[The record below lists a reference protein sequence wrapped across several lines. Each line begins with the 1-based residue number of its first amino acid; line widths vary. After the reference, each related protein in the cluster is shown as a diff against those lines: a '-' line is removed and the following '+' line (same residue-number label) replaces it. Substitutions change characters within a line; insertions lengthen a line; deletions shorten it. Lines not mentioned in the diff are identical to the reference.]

1 MSPEF
6 SPPRFARWLIAALCA
21 APLLAQADDTCTS
34 PNTDSDYIL
43 GDVGGTASA
52 MHWETGLVWK
62 RCLEGKGYANGQCSN
77 GFEQYLDWNE
87 LAETQRQLLPQSFTG
102 QTAWGIS
109 AGFSQNLL
117 QSGAWRMA
125 YVTELQKLSENCD
138 DDPSV
143 RVNRG
148 VFPNTRL
155 GVLWSGSPV
164 AGNSSLAWEVES
176 WGGTFDD
183 ERSISQPI
191 RLVRGGQPFAALTSP
206 AAQTVAAGAQATFS
220 AVALAS
226 NAGTGAAWGGAR
238 ISGDGSP
245 EFQVNGTGAWVQE
258 AIVQSGDQIT
268 VRLTAPATGSRTAT
282 LALRSGQ
289 TIGTADA
296 ANPGDEA
303 TAMQET
309 TASFTVN
316 ALPVA
321 PQLAAVMG
329 GIAGTAEPGSTVEVF
344 EGGNSLGTATTDA
357 TTGAWS
363 FALATGP
370 HTLTVTATNGFGTSD
385 PSAPLALNVPLF
397 DGAAG
402 SAQVA
407 ITSDINGC
415 TLGSPPAFAAAAPA
429 DALPANATAPQGL
442 LRFTAANCTGG
453 TLTVQVAYPGSLAG
467 LAPYKFGPATT
478 GATAGWFPHGS
489 VDGSTVT
496 YTVTDNGTGDN
507 DAAPGAI
514 SDPHAL
520 LALAPAPAPAV
531 QAIPTL
537 GEWALALLAGVLGLL
552 SAGALRRRGA
562 ARG

>member
-6 SPPRFARWLIAALCA
+6 SPPRFARWLTAALCA
-21 APLLAQADDTCTS
+21 APLLALADDNCTS

-62 RCLEGKGYANGQCSN
+62 RCLEGESFANGHCSTDAA
-77 GFEQYLDWNE
+77 QSTTWNQW
-87 LAETQRQLLPQSFTG
+87 AETDGLLPQSFDG
-102 QTAWGIS
+102 QTDWGIS
-109 AGFSQNLL
+109 EGFSQNLL

-125 YVTELQKLSENCD
+125 YENELVGITDNCGIG
-138 DDPSV
+138 PKIN
-143 RVNRG
+143 RV
-148 VFPNTRL
+148 VFPDTPFS
-155 GVLWSGSPV
+155 VVWSGSPNGYPINAWV
-164 AGNSSLAWEVES
+164 VYFYGAYAYNTPRNSAYNA
-176 WGGTFDD
+176 
-183 ERSISQPI
+183 
-191 RLVRGGQPFAALTSP
+191 RLVRGGQSFAPLVSP
-206 AAQTVAAGAQATFS
+206 AAQTAAAGTQAAF
-220 AVALAS
+220 AS
-226 NAGTGAAWGGAR
+226 VTLVRSTGADPDAAWGGAR

-489 VDGSTVT
+489 VNGSTVT
-496 YTVTDNGTGDN
+496 YTVTDNSTGDN
-507 DAAPGAI
+507 DTAAGAI

-520 LALAPAPAPAV
+520 LALASAPAPAA